1 MYAQLR
7 HLFGKRDFLIAR
19 EYQASLLFT
28 IAQRYIVYL
37 DSIFNMKP
45 YQASARRRSAA
56 KDIQA
61 CKPHQIKRQIRS
73 IAVSEKP

>member
-37 DSIFNMKP
+37 DSIFKMNP
-45 YQASARRRSAA
+45 SAHLLR
-56 KDIQA
+56 KVPIA
-61 CKPHQIKRQIRS
+61 CKPFIRVPLVHINLHHPNMGCLS
-73 IAVSEKP
+73 